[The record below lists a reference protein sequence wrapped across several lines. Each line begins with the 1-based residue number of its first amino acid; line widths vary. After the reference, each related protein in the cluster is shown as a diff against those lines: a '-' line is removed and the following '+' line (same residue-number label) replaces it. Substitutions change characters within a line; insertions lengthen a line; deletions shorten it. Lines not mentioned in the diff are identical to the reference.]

1 MKRFYSISRSGFN
14 FKVSIAFTFFLEKL
28 WTTLRIIK
36 AIKGEVNMKE
46 NLNFKMTDFVVL
58 LNYHTGILSF
68 SLWFVVVVVD
78 VAVVIVVV
86 LEI

>member
-1 MKRFYSISRSGFN
+1 
-14 FKVSIAFTFFLEKL
+14 
-28 WTTLRIIK
+28 
-36 AIKGEVNMKE
+36 MKE

-68 SLWFVVVVVD
+68 SLWFVVVVVVVD

>member
-1 MKRFYSISRSGFN
+1 
-14 FKVSIAFTFFLEKL
+14 
-28 WTTLRIIK
+28 
-36 AIKGEVNMKE
+36 MKE

-68 SLWFVVVVVD
+68 SLWFVVVVVVD

>member
-1 MKRFYSISRSGFN
+1 
-14 FKVSIAFTFFLEKL
+14 
-28 WTTLRIIK
+28 
-36 AIKGEVNMKE
+36 MKE

-68 SLWFVVVVVD
+68 SLWFVVVVV

>member
-1 MKRFYSISRSGFN
+1 
-14 FKVSIAFTFFLEKL
+14 
-28 WTTLRIIK
+28 
-36 AIKGEVNMKE
+36 MKE

-78 VAVVIVVV
+78 VAVIVVV

>member
-1 MKRFYSISRSGFN
+1 
-14 FKVSIAFTFFLEKL
+14 
-28 WTTLRIIK
+28 
-36 AIKGEVNMKE
+36 MKE
-46 NLNFKMTDFVVL
+46 NLNFKMTDFAVL

-68 SLWFVVVVVD
+68 SLWFVVVVD

>member
-14 FKVSIAFTFFLEKL
+14 FKVSLAFTFFLEKL

-36 AIKGEVNMKE
+36 AIKGEVDMK
-46 NLNFKMTDFVVL
+46 NLNFKMTDFVAL

-68 SLWFVVVVVD
+68 SLWFVVVVV
-78 VAVVIVVV
+78 AVIVVV

>member
-14 FKVSIAFTFFLEKL
+14 FKISLAFTFFLEKL

-36 AIKGEVNMKE
+36 AIKGEVNLKE

-68 SLWFVVVVVD
+68 SLWFVAVVV

>member
-1 MKRFYSISRSGFN
+1 
-14 FKVSIAFTFFLEKL
+14 
-28 WTTLRIIK
+28 
-36 AIKGEVNMKE
+36 MKE

-68 SLWFVVVVVD
+68 SLWFVVVVD

>member
-14 FKVSIAFTFFLEKL
+14 FKVSLAFTFFLEKL

-68 SLWFVVVVVD
+68 SLWFVAVVV
-78 VAVVIVVV
+78 VAVVIVV

>member
-1 MKRFYSISRSGFN
+1 
-14 FKVSIAFTFFLEKL
+14 
-28 WTTLRIIK
+28 
-36 AIKGEVNMKE
+36 MKE

-68 SLWFVVVVVD
+68 SLWFVAVVV

>member
-1 MKRFYSISRSGFN
+1 
-14 FKVSIAFTFFLEKL
+14 
-28 WTTLRIIK
+28 
-36 AIKGEVNMKE
+36 MKE

>member
-1 MKRFYSISRSGFN
+1 
-14 FKVSIAFTFFLEKL
+14 
-28 WTTLRIIK
+28 
-36 AIKGEVNMKE
+36 
-46 NLNFKMTDFVVL
+46 MTDFVVL

>member
-1 MKRFYSISRSGFN
+1 MKRFYTISRSGFN
-14 FKVSIAFTFFLEKL
+14 FKISLAFTFFLEKL

-36 AIKGEVNMKE
+36 AIKGEVNLKE

-68 SLWFVVVVVD
+68 SLWFVVVVV